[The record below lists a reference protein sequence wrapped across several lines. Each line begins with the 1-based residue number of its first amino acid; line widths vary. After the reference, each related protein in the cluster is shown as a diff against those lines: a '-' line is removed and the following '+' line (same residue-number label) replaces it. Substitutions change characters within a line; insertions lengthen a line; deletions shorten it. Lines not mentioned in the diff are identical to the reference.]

1 MVSIGIIPG
10 ATTKSKI
17 IDLPEIT
24 RIAEKAVTEEN
35 YYLSQQWY
43 EMALQTIG
51 NVKESQGVKRAHVLD
66 QLSYAEYKVIKSI
79 LDRTPEPV
87 RNTHIL
93 VNLLMSQC
101 RYLMKNYFAVSNKA
115 NVKKLL
121 ILIL

>member
-1 MVSIGIIPG
+1 LVSIGIIPG

-101 RYLMKNYFAVSNKA
+101 RYLMNYYFAVSNKA
-115 NVKKLL
+115 NVKK
-121 ILIL
+121 ILIIIL

>member
-1 MVSIGIIPG
+1 MVRNGI
-10 ATTKSKI
+10 A
-17 IDLPEIT
+17 D
-24 RIAEKAVTEEN
+24 
-35 YYLSQQWY
+35 
-43 EMALQTIG
+43 G

-101 RYLMKNYFAVSNKA
+101 RYLMNYFAVSNKA

>member
-1 MVSIGIIPG
+1 LVSIGIIPG

-101 RYLMKNYFAVSNKA
+101 RYLMNYFAVSNKA